1 MKVSKHIL
9 NGLTGLVF
17 LGACCAG
24 SAADSD
30 AELTNFGF
38 TGPEIY
44 PVDRGIAILRSADID
59 GDGLQD
65 LLVVNNGRA
74 KINVLYNRTGKTN
87 EVETKKMKRELNEL
101 PPDARFKSDSIA
113 SEKRISA
120 FDVRDLNGDGR
131 PDLVYYGE
139 PNELVVQFNEGEDGW
154 SDPKRIPIK
163 DGLLTPNALT
173 VGDLNGDGR
182 PDVALLA
189 ESHFYILFQNEDHSL
204 GEPEKFPISG
214 TVKSIQALDIDGDGR
229 DDLMLV
235 NWDNANPFRFRLQ
248 GDGGQLGPEIH
259 FEHPAVRSYWA
270 EDLDGDSK
278 TEIVTI
284 ALKSGRAEVGNFQLE
299 NAPTLLGDL
308 KSGQLSVLSLSHTE
322 KTARGSAW
330 ADIDSDGRVDLIV
343 AEPESGEISIHLQAE
358 NGQMGRALTFPA
370 LAGISDI
377 EVGDWDGDG
386 RAEIFMLSLDERQI
400 GVSSMDKNGR
410 IGFPKRVPI
419 KGRPLAQAT
428 GQIKGG
434 SVLAVITDDGGI
446 RELVIVRADGR
457 STSQKLNENF
467 RSNPASLDWHDVDQD
482 GRMDLV
488 VLIPYEKIKILLQQ
502 EAGEFTEI
510 DLSPPGGN
518 ADKPW
523 LSRADVDGD
532 EKLELLLAQ
541 NNFVRAVTVARE
553 PASGDDAQQWAFEV
567 KDQINGMAADSRIA
581 GATAFKRDEGES
593 ALLFLL
599 DSANKV
605 ISVCE
610 RDETGVWQ
618 VRRNISLPV
627 TGFDQL
633 TPVALGGDQ
642 PNAIALGG
650 MNSVAWLMLEGDAWQ
665 LSKLGG
671 YETPITDGF
680 LRDVVSGDLNQ
691 DGRQDLVFLE
701 TAKNYVDLVVF
712 GPDGTLIPADRWKV
726 FEQRTFRGTTSFGE
740 PREAIIKDFTGDGK
754 NDLVLLVHDRVLLYP
769 QE

>member
-1 MKVSKHIL
+1 MKVAKKVL
-9 NGLTGLVF
+9 NGMFGLA
-17 LGACCAG
+17 LLALSCRG
-24 SAADSD
+24 SAAGSD
-30 AELTNFGF
+30 EELTNFSF

-44 PVDRGIAILRSADID
+44 PVDNGIAILRAADID

-65 LLVVNNGRA
+65 LLVVNNRRA

-87 EVETKKMKRELNEL
+87 ETETGKMKREVNEL
-101 PPDARFKSDSIA
+101 PPDARFRIDSIA
-113 SEKRISA
+113 SEKRIAA
-120 FDVRDLNGDGR
+120 FDVTDLNGDGR
-131 PDLVYYGE
+131 PDIVYYGE
-139 PNELVVQFNEGEDGW
+139 PNELVIQFNDGDKGW
-154 SDPKRIPIK
+154 SEPKRISIK
-163 DGLLTPNALT
+163 DGLLTSNALT

-182 PDVALLA
+182 PDVAVLA
-189 ESHFYILFQNEDHSL
+189 EAHFYVLFQNEDHTLS
-204 GEPEKFPISG
+204 EPEEFPISG
-214 TVKSIQALDIDGDGR
+214 TVKSLQAVDVDGDGR

-235 NWDNANPFRFRLQ
+235 NWDNPNPFRFRLQ
-248 GDGGQLGPEIH
+248 DTSGQLGPEIH

-270 EDLDGDSK
+270 QDLDGDGK

-299 NAPTLLGDL
+299 PAPALLGDL
-308 KSGQLSVLSLSHTE
+308 RSGQLSVLPLTRTRKS
-322 KTARGSAW
+322 AVRGSAW
-330 ADIDSDGRVDLIV
+330 ADINADDRVDLIV
-343 AEPESGEISIHLQAE
+343 AEPDAGEISIYLQGE
-358 NGQMGRALTFPA
+358 DGKMGRASTFPA
-370 LAGISDI
+370 LSGISNI
-377 EVGDWDGDG
+377 EVGDWDKDG
-386 RAEIFMLSLDERQI
+386 RNDIFMLSLDERQV

-410 IGFPKRVPI
+410 IGFPKRVQL
-419 KGRPLAQAT
+419 KGRPLAQAV
-428 GQIKGG
+428 GQFKGDP
-434 SVLAVITDDGGI
+434 VLAVITDDAGS
-446 RELVIVRADGR
+446 RDLVIAHADGS

-482 GRMDLV
+482 GLMDLV
-488 VLIPYEKIKILLQQ
+488 ILIPYEKIKILLQQ
-502 EAGEFTEI
+502 DAGEFKEV

-532 EKLELLLAQ
+532 GKLELLLAQ
-541 NNFVRAVTVARE
+541 NNFVRAVRVIQE
-553 PASGDDAQQWAFEV
+553 PGEGGLKWAFDV
-567 KDQINGMAADSRIA
+567 KDQINGMSADSSIA
-581 GATAFKRDEGES
+581 GASAFMPVGS
-593 ALLFLL
+593 NGTLLFLY
-599 DSANKV
+599 DSGNKV

-627 TGFDQL
+627 TGFDKL
-633 TPVALGGDQ
+633 VPVALGGST
-642 PNAIALGG
+642 PNAVAMMGL
-650 MNSVAWLMLEGDAWQ
+650 NSVAWQKLEGDAWQ

-671 YETPITDGF
+671 YETAITDGF

-726 FEQRTFRGTTSFGE
+726 FEQRTFRGNTNFGE